1 MKPEIVVMLTHHDVT
16 VPNAREV
23 FREAVDLPVRFWG
36 FKDVGLSLAE
46 SEKLVTDFREAGK
59 TPVLEAVS
67 FTENEM
73 LDAVRFAASCGI
85 EYFTGGR
92 FSDVIAAEVRAAGMK
107 YFPFCGET
115 SGPPISLAGSLE
127 DVERDA
133 ARLLGR
139 GADGVDLVAYR
150 YCDGDPVE
158 LARRVVASVGGERT
172 IVAGSI
178 NSVERIRR
186 MHEIG
191 PLGFTIGGAL
201 FEGALLPGGSFR
213 DNLQV
218 VVDAGETVGEG
229 RR

>member
-1 MKPEIVVMLTHHDVT
+1 MKPEIIVMLTHHDVT
-16 VPNAREV
+16 VPDAREV
-23 FREAVDLPVRFWG
+23 FRSAADLPVRFWG

-46 SEKLVTDFREAGK
+46 SEMLVTDFREAGK

-67 FTENEM
+67 FTESEM
-73 LDAVRFAASCGI
+73 LEAVTFAASCGI
-85 EYFTGGR
+85 EYFTGGQ
-92 FSDVIAAEVRAAGMK
+92 FSDVVAARVHEAGMK

-115 SGPPISLAGSLE
+115 SGPPISLAGSLAE
-127 DVERDA
+127 VEWDA
-133 ARLLGR
+133 TRLLGR

-150 YCDGDPVE
+150 YTDGDPVE

-178 NSVERIRR
+178 NSIERIRL
-186 MHEIG
+186 MHEIA

-201 FEGALLPGGSFR
+201 FEGALCPGGSFR
-213 DNLQV
+213 DNLQG
-218 VVDAGETVGEG
+218 VVDAGETVAEA

>member
-1 MKPEIVVMLTHHDVT
+1 MLTHNDVT
-16 VPNAREV
+16 VSDAREV
-23 FREAVDLPVRFWG
+23 FGEAADLPVRFWG

-46 SEKLVTDFREAGK
+46 SERLVNDFREAGK

-67 FTENEM
+67 FTEGEM
-73 LDAVRFAASCGI
+73 LEAVTFAAGCGI

-92 FSDVIAAEVRAAGMK
+92 FSEAIAARVREAGMK

-115 SGPPISLAGSLE
+115 SGPPISLAGSIE

-133 ARLLGR
+133 KRLVGN

-150 YCDGDPVE
+150 YTDGDPVE
-158 LARRVVASVGGERT
+158 LARRVVTSVGAERT

-178 NSVERIRR
+178 NSVERIRQ

-191 PLGFTIGGAL
+191 PSGFTIGGAL
-201 FEGALLPGGSFR
+201 FEGALRPDGSFR
-213 DNLQV
+213 DNLQA
-218 VVDAGETVGEG
+218 VVDAGASVGEV